1 MVVGNKREFELAY
14 KSVELIREIIQEVKF
29 FGEDLL
35 KDIRIDKSY
44 KGVVIE
50 DVSGSTLEYSLSEVS
65 YILTDSISGLWKF
78 GNSFEESIKSIEN
91 RKKVSFQ
98 KLDRNQFIEYAGK
111 IDYIKF
117 RFNKILEELR
127 KIEREL

>member
-1 MVVGNKREFELAY
+1 MGNKREFELAY